1 MNLIRALLLT
11 DIVDS
16 TRVAQELGDA
26 AFAALSLAHDRA
38 SRDLLPHWRGR
49 EIDKTDGLLLLFES
63 AADAVGYALAYHRS
77 LVRLGLPF
85 KARAG
90 LHVGPVTLRPNSAA
104 DVALGAKPLEIEG
117 INKPIAARVM
127 ALAHGGQTLLSEAAR
142 RQLGEG
148 DDALR
153 LQSHGHWRL
162 KGLPEPLELFEVG
175 EPGAPFMPPPDAAKA
190 YRVVR
195 QGDLWQPVREIKH
208 SIPAEHDSFVGRHE
222 PMQALA
228 HNFEQGIRLVSVL
241 GMGGTGKTRLV
252 THFGRHWLGEFGGGV
267 WFCDL
272 SKARG
277 LDGIAYAVAQG
288 LEVPLGT
295 GDPVTQLGHAI
306 AGRGDCLVILDNF
319 EQVTRHAAE
328 TLGKWLDRAA
338 EAHFLV
344 TTREVLGLP
353 GEQVLALAPLLP
365 DEAAHLFLQRAK
377 AAKPDFLPTTD
388 DLAAIDPL
396 VKLLDG
402 LPLAVELAAARVR
415 VMPARTLL
423 ARMRERFKLLVSSG
437 GRVDRQATLRAV
449 FDWSWELLTE
459 PEKAALAQLSVFE
472 GGLTLE
478 AGEAVL
484 DLSGCPQAAWPV
496 DLLQSLVQKS
506 FIYQVGDARFGLL
519 VSVQE
524 YAGEHLCTPHRYAGS
539 GPDAALSA
547 QTRHGAYFAGLE
559 EGAAT
564 VGSFAELDNYVVACR
579 RAVSRGDADMA
590 ATLLEGAWSAL
601 RLKGPFRVG
610 SELAYQVLGSPA
622 LGTRAAARAQWV
634 AGNAQ
639 QWCGL
644 DAQACEH
651 FTVALALARQC
662 GDLQCAGHAMR
673 HLGDLDVRAGRVD
686 AARYHYGAAMAAAR
700 ELRDL
705 RIESDVHN
713 GLGNFEERI
722 GRIDDAR
729 THYESALSLARVAGD
744 RQREGS
750 ILGNLGSL
758 YADEGRMDAAVTSHE
773 AALAAARET
782 GNLHLEGN
790 SLCNLGMLYQLLGRP
805 ADAKPRLAAAL
816 SAARSLG
823 HAQLE
828 CNVLC
833 NLGIVFESLAVPEQ
847 AQSHYEAASAMARTL
862 GDPGS
867 EGQFLGYLGL
877 LHARQARY
885 EDGRRCLDAGQSLL
899 IAVSE
904 QIGLAVLLC
913 SRAEAEHLAGDR
925 ATALAALAAADAI
938 STEVGAGPA
947 SEIGISLARVRAL
960 VWPART

>member
-38 SRDLLPHWRGR
+38 ARDLLPHWRGR

-77 LVRLGLPF
+77 LARLGLPF

-127 ALAHGGQTLLSEAAR
+127 ELAHGGQTLLSEAAR

-148 DDALR
+148 DNALR

-222 PMQALA
+222 PMHALA
-228 HNFEQGIRLVSVL
+228 HNFEQGTRLVSVL

-272 SKARG
+272 SQARG
-277 LDGIAYAVAQG
+277 LDGIAHAVAQG

-306 AGRGDCLVILDNF
+306 AGRGNCLVILDNF

-338 EAHFLV
+338 DARFLV

-377 AAKPDFLPTTD
+377 AAKPDFLPTAD

-484 DLSGCPQAAWPV
+484 DLSGGPQVAWPV

-559 EGAAT
+559 KSRTLSGQGTDLANFVT
-564 VGSFAELDNYVVACR
+564 ACR
-579 RAVSRGDADMA
+579 RAVSRNDTGMA
-590 ATLLEGAWSAL
+590 VTLLERAWES
-601 RLKGPFRVG
+601 LKLQGPFRVG
-610 SELAYQVLGSPA
+610 SELASQVLAMHA
-622 LGTRAAARAQWV
+622 LGGAAAARAQWV
-634 AGNAQ
+634 AGNAM
-639 QWCGL
+639 QWCGRY
-644 DAQACEH
+644 AEAHPH
-651 FTVALALARQC
+651 FEVALALARSS
-662 GDLQCAGHAMR
+662 GEPHCAAR
-673 HLGDLDVRAGRVD
+673 ALRNLGDLDIRAGRTD
-686 AARYHYGAAMAAAR
+686 EARAHYGAAMESAR
-700 ELRDL
+700 ALRDGQ
-705 RIESDVHN
+705 IESDVHN
-713 GLGNFEERI
+713 GLGNLDEAL
-722 GRIDDAR
+722 GRIEDAR
-729 THYESALSLARVAGD
+729 AHYETALTLARDCGD

-750 ILGNLGSL
+750 ILGNLGLLS
-758 YADEGRMDAAVTSHE
+758 ADQGRMEEALVRHE
-773 AALAAARET
+773 AALTAAREA
-782 GNLHLEGN
+782 GNLRLEGS
-790 SLCNLGMLYQLLGRP
+790 SLCNLGMLLQLLGR
-805 ADAKPRLAAAL
+805 AAQAQPRLAAAL
-816 SAARSLG
+816 ATARALG
-823 HAQLE
+823 YAQLE
-828 CNVLC
+828 SNVLC
-833 NLGIVFESLAVPEQ
+833 NLGIVYESLARPEQ
-847 AQSHYEAASAMARTL
+847 AQAHYEAALNLARML
-862 GDPGS
+862 GDTGS

-877 LHARQARY
+877 LHARQSRHAL
-885 EDGRRCLDAGQSLL
+885 GRECLDAGQALL
-899 IAVSE
+899 SAVSE

-913 SRAEAEHLAGDR
+913 SRAEAEHLAGDS
-925 ATALAALAAADAI
+925 AAALLTLMAADAI
-938 STEVGAGPA
+938 GAEVGAGPE
-947 SEIGISLARVRAL
+947 SEIGLSLARVRAL
-960 VWPART
+960 VG